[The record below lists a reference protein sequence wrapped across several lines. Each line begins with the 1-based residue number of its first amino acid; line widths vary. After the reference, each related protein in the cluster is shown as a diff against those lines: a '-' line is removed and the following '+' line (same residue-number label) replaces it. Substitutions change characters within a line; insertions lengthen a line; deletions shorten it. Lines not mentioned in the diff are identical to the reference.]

1 MHDCHK
7 KYSISVQMLY
17 WQDAHERRNFMSQKQ
32 VRIEFRT
39 TIERRN
45 KMDERIKKLKLDRT
59 AYLEQLIDNDLQDSG
74 NIIPMKMLAINLG
87 AVSENL
93 DTLFKDIKAIEDEN
107 YDYLKNKVTEVER
120 GMITLWQSL
129 N

>member
-1 MHDCHK
+1 MTVIK
-7 KYSISVQMLY
+7 SIAYPYKCYTGRMPM
-17 WQDAHERRNFMSQKQ
+17 ERRNFMSQKQ

-45 KMDERIKKLKLDRT
+45 KMDERMKKLKLDRT

-74 NIIPMKMLAINLG
+74 NIIPMKVLAINLG

-93 DTLFKDIKAIEDEN
+93 DMLFKDIKALEGEK

>member
-1 MHDCHK
+1 M
-7 KYSISVQMLY
+7 
-17 WQDAHERRNFMSQKQ
+17 ERRNLMSQKQ

-59 AYLEQLIDNDLQDSG
+59 AYLEEFIDNDLRDSG
-74 NIIPMKMLAINLG
+74 NIIPMKVLAVNLG
-87 AVSENL
+87 AVSESL
-93 DTLFKDIKAIEDEN
+93 DTLLKDIEVIEDEN
-107 YDYLKNKVTEVER
+107 YDYLKNKATEVER

>member
-1 MHDCHK
+1 M
-7 KYSISVQMLY
+7 
-17 WQDAHERRNFMSQKQ
+17 ERRNLMSQKQ

-45 KMDERIKKLKLDRT
+45 KMDERMKKLKLDRT

>member
-1 MHDCHK
+1 
-7 KYSISVQMLY
+7 
-17 WQDAHERRNFMSQKQ
+17 MSQKQ

-45 KMDERIKKLKLDRT
+45 KMDERMKKLKLDRT

>member
-1 MHDCHK
+1 M
-7 KYSISVQMLY
+7 
-17 WQDAHERRNFMSQKQ
+17 ERRNLMSQKQ

-45 KMDERIKKLKLDRT
+45 KMDERMKKLKLDRT

-120 GMITLWQSL
+120 GMIKLWQSL

>member
-1 MHDCHK
+1 M
-7 KYSISVQMLY
+7 
-17 WQDAHERRNFMSQKQ
+17 ERRNFMSQKQ

-45 KMDERIKKLKLDRT
+45 KMDERMKKLKLDRT

-74 NIIPMKMLAINLG
+74 NIIPMKVLAINLG

-93 DTLFKDIKAIEDEN
+93 DMLFKDIKALEGEK

-120 GMITLWQSL
+120 GMITLWQLL

>member
-1 MHDCHK
+1 
-7 KYSISVQMLY
+7 
-17 WQDAHERRNFMSQKQ
+17 MSQKQ

-45 KMDERIKKLKLDRT
+45 KMDERMKKLKLDRT
-59 AYLEQLIDNDLQDSG
+59 AYLEQMIDNDHQDSG

>member
-1 MHDCHK
+1 MP
-7 KYSISVQMLY
+7 M
-17 WQDAHERRNFMSQKQ
+17 ERRNLMSQKQ

-59 AYLEQLIDNDLQDSG
+59 AYLEELIDNDLRDSG
-74 NIIPMKMLAINLG
+74 NIIPMKVLAVNLG
-87 AVSENL
+87 TVSESL
-93 DTLFKDIKAIEDEN
+93 DMLLKDIKTIEDEN
-107 YDYLKNKVTEVER
+107 YAYLKNRATEVER
-120 GMITLWQSL
+120 GMIKLWQSL

>member
-1 MHDCHK
+1 
-7 KYSISVQMLY
+7 
-17 WQDAHERRNFMSQKQ
+17 MSQKQ

-45 KMDERIKKLKLDRT
+45 KMDERMKKLKLDRT
-59 AYLEQLIDNDLQDSG
+59 SYLEQLIDNDLQDSG

-93 DTLFKDIKAIEDEN
+93 DTLFKDMKAIEDEN

>member
-7 KYSISVQMLY
+7 KYSISVQMPY

-45 KMDERIKKLKLDRT
+45 KMDERMKKLKLDRT
-59 AYLEQLIDNDLQDSG
+59 SYLEQLIDNDLQDSG

-93 DTLFKDIKAIEDEN
+93 DTLFKDMKAIEDEN

>member
-1 MHDCHK
+1 
-7 KYSISVQMLY
+7 
-17 WQDAHERRNFMSQKQ
+17 MSQKQ

-120 GMITLWQSL
+120 GMIKLWQSL

>member
-45 KMDERIKKLKLDRT
+45 KMDERMKKLKLDRT

-107 YDYLKNKVTEVER
+107 YAYLKNRATEVER
-120 GMITLWQSL
+120 GMIKLWQSL